1 MVYPARREPI
11 LVWVLAFDGVIT
23 LGVASW
29 MIWEAAV
36 KHWSPAF
43 FAVGPGLLF
52 SFLAAC
58 WMLLHSNYEI
68 AGQDLI
74 VRQGPARRT
83 ISIAMIDEV
92 FPTEKSALAP
102 AWARDRLQVLFV
114 PGVPAQR
121 LFLDPLDREAFL
133 QGLAAADPGLT
144 YDGQK
149 VARGGPI

>member
-1 MVYPARREPI
+1 VVYPARREPI

-83 ISIAMIDEV
+83 ISIAISVCARAPRSVLHRKHQRVSSRPKLMSGLHWM
-92 FPTEKSALAP
+92 TSSA
-102 AWARDRLQVLFV
+102 
-114 PGVPAQR
+114 
-121 LFLDPLDREAFL
+121 
-133 QGLAAADPGLT
+133 
-144 YDGQK
+144 
-149 VARGGPI
+149 VAK